1 MEELEEGGT
10 LSFPI
15 KEGRL
20 MQSTDGVYA
29 ISMVQNPAI
38 KVPFELY
45 NDDIPLLKPD
55 LKGIVTGPV
64 LISNK
69 KILRTM
75 SDKPYFIY
83 FSEDTVR
90 EAAYKFLAS
99 QKGYITINHN
109 GTLHDVKVIESW
121 VSEDPLYDKS
131 HKFGYKFDNV
141 TWMASLQLTPDLV
154 EAVNN
159 KSLLGFSIEGL
170 FNYEDV
176 SVLNTDMP
184 KNYNELLDLIN
195 EIESL

>member
-1 MEELEEGGT
+1 MDKQLN
-10 LSFPI
+10 FPV
-15 KEGRL
+15 KEGVIIPNEIDE
-20 MQSTDGVYA
+20 QGVFA
-29 ISMVQNPAI
+29 ISLVQNPAI

-75 SDKPYFIY
+75 SDEPYFIY

-99 QKGYITINHN
+99 QKGYITINHL
-109 GTLHDVKVIESW
+109 GVDHDVKVIESW

-141 TWMASLQLTPDLV
+141 TWMASLQLTPELV
-154 EAVNN
+154 ELVSNR
-159 KSLLGFSIEGL
+159 SLLGFSIEGL
-170 FNYEDV
+170 FNYIDAPQIQ
-176 SVLNTDMP
+176 TPMP
-184 KNYNELLDLIN
+184 KNNQELWDLID